1 MPLPLRARLES
12 GMGNKLVAA
21 ECFVYQALFWSE
33 ADKLHLIISPLASLI
48 YLEAPA
54 KRVFNPEGFVAFF
67 SAWD

>member
-1 MPLPLRARLES
+1 
-12 GMGNKLVAA
+12 MGNKLVAA
-21 ECFVYQALFWSE
+21 SSFVDQALFWSE

-54 KRVFNPEGFVAFF
+54 KRIFNPEGFVAVF